1 VKINSIAS
9 STVIAA
15 SCSFH
20 HDPLVR
26 RPTPDAAGGG
36 IVNAP
41 DAHMN
46 VLARMRRIRSADDVV
61 LAGLVD
67 EAIAELQLHGRT
79 RCSAEVA
86 CAGFVSSRFFA
97 GSGLRIHLLALQQE
111 CRCAILPG
119 LTFCSDVQP
128 LK

>member
-1 VKINSIAS
+1 MRAPAPNHRDVG
-9 STVIAA
+9 VI
-15 SCSFH
+15 
-20 HDPLVR
+20 
-26 RPTPDAAGGG
+26 DAL
-36 IVNAP
+36 
-41 DAHMN
+41 DAN
-46 VLARMRRIRSADDVV
+46 VDV
-61 LAGLVD
+61 LAGGRRVEAADDFVLATRIG

>member
-1 VKINSIAS
+1 
-9 STVIAA
+9 
-15 SCSFH
+15 
-20 HDPLVR
+20 
-26 RPTPDAAGGG
+26 
-36 IVNAP
+36 
-41 DAHMN
+41 MN